1 MLSYSGT
8 ITQFVYILNFTM
20 TAITYAISRFLIE
33 FKTSHT
39 VTFSWNVLVPV
50 CNDLCW
56 ASAMWMR
63 QGFRFSLPYTTCR
76 RPGSG
81 LLRTVK
87 SRHSFHVTLVST
99 QHSITSKPRIIT
111 PLPIMPLENH
121 RDLRDIFNTAISSVL
136 PTKMIERALTVTD
149 HTLHVGGREYTLDH
163 NVYVVGFGKAVA
175 GMARVVEDQLHHHII
190 GGILSVPHGLGRTLT
205 ELGKVDLW
213 PKENTKLKIMEG
225 ARGNLPDSDAQVAAL
240 AIKKLVT
247 SLKEDH
253 ILIVLI
259 SGGGS
264 SLLPLPCPP
273 ITLAE
278 ETELTKTLSQNG
290 ATINDLNTIRK
301 HIEELKGG
309 GLAKAAHPAQVISL
323 ILSDVVGDKMDI
335 IASAPT
341 VFDVSSPQMCIDIF
355 KELKVHKQVP
365 ASVNEF
371 LFKKSVEFAKIP
383 PLKKPEVGY
392 TTPWSKFQHVKNVIV
407 GNNTMAAQSAM
418 ERAEE
423 LGLLSFVLSVS
434 LEGEARAVG
443 ELFVDI
449 AQYVALVYNYKPS
462 RDGGSISLVKLELK
476 LAQFGFEKKVLN
488 EMNSLTRK
496 ACNCRK
502 GVCIV
507 SGGETVVKVKGQ
519 GKGGRNQEMALAFGI
534 GLEKARVEEE
544 KLNRFSIEFLSG
556 GTDGQD
562 GPTDAA
568 GAIAD
573 DSMIQKCELEGLEA
587 ENFLEDNDSYSLFS
601 DLDDGAYLVKT
612 GLTGTNVMDIQAL
625 IVRPKEMEDL

>member
-1 MLSYSGT
+1 ML
-8 ITQFVYILNFTM
+8 F
-20 TAITYAISRFLIE
+20 
-33 FKTSHT
+33 
-39 VTFSWNVLVPV
+39 
-50 CNDLCW
+50 
-56 ASAMWMR
+56 
-63 QGFRFSLPYTTCR
+63 
-76 RPGSG
+76 
-81 LLRTVK
+81 
-87 SRHSFHVTLVST
+87 
-99 QHSITSKPRIIT
+99 
-111 PLPIMPLENH
+111 
-121 RDLRDIFNTAISSVL
+121 
-136 PTKMIERALTVTD
+136 
-149 HTLHVGGREYTLDH
+149 
-163 NVYVVGFGKAVA
+163 
-175 GMARVVEDQLHHHII
+175 
-190 GGILSVPHGLGRTLT
+190 
-205 ELGKVDLW
+205 
-213 PKENTKLKIMEG
+213 
-225 ARGNLPDSDAQVAAL
+225 
-240 AIKKLVT
+240 
-247 SLKEDH
+247 
-253 ILIVLI
+253 
-259 SGGGS
+259 
-264 SLLPLPCPP
+264 
-273 ITLAE
+273 
-278 ETELTKTLSQNG
+278 
-290 ATINDLNTIRK
+290 
-301 HIEELKGG
+301 
-309 GLAKAAHPAQVISL
+309 QVISL

-434 LEGEARAVG
+434 LEGEARSVG